1 MLNFGRFCKDI
12 SWNLLW
18 FGSWF
23 DCLLVKLL
31 TDPCC
36 LYYLRLLYV
45 FTNDNPSALDETFHW
60 APAIKILGH
69 TGASNRFM
77 HAVDFCRSVGIYGL
91 QRLYL
96 FSILVREFVYLLLK
110 LRMNIVRIRTASL
123 DRYALSYTLLCLVSC
138 WLQIES
144 WESISRVIILY

>member
-60 APAIKILGH
+60 APAIKILGL

-96 FSILVREFVYLLLK
+96 YSILVREFVYLLLK
-110 LRMNIVRIRTASL
+110 LRINIYAYAQLHLIDNMRCRI
-123 DRYALSYTLLCLVSC
+123 LCCVWYLVGYK
-138 WLQIES
+138 LNPGN
-144 WESISRVIILY
+144 R